1 MSIVTDAVRG
11 GAPAAHYIAILLRSE
26 IGEWCLVFP
35 DAPDCEARGFSVHD
49 ATVAGITILTHCARR
64 RGAAFPR
71 PRDLAQI
78 EQDADWLARNRLDL
92 GRSVI
97 TMIPLM
103 LSAERA

>member
-1 MSIVTDAVRG
+1 MSTIRDAVRG

-26 IGEWCLVFP
+26 IGEWRLVFP

-49 ATVAGITILTHCARR
+49 ATAAGITILTHCAQR

-71 PRDLAQI
+71 PRDLAEI
-78 EQDADWLARNRLDL
+78 EQDTDWLTGNRLDL

-103 LSAERA
+103 VSAERA

>member
-1 MSIVTDAVRG
+1 MSTTSDAAKG
-11 GAPAAHYIAILLRSE
+11 GSPAAYYIAILLRSE
-26 IGEWCLVFP
+26 IGEWRLVFP

-49 ATVAGITILTHCARR
+49 ATIAGVTILTHCAQR

-71 PRDLAQI
+71 PRNLSQI

-103 LSAERA
+103 MPAERA